1 MRPNI
6 VFAYFIKILLSNF
19 LLIFIV
25 ILLCG
30 TRLYFSIFGKD
41 QEKYRYL
48 VTYSK
53 VMYDKLL
60 KCYPQFL
67 KQVNFANYNYS
78 FIEMS

>member
-6 VFAYFIKILLSNF
+6 VFAYFIKILLSNILF
-19 LLIFIV
+19 IFIV
-25 ILLCG
+25 ILLYG
-30 TRLYFSIFGKD
+30 TRLYFSIFGKV

-53 VMYDKLL
+53 VIYDKLL

-67 KQVNFANYNYS
+67 KQVNFVNYNYS
-78 FIEMS
+78 FIKMS